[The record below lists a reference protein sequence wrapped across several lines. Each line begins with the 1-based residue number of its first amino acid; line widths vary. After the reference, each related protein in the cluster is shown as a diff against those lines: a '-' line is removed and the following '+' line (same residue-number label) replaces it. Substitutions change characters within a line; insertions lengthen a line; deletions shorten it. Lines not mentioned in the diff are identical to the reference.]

1 MTRIVNNCVALV
13 CLCLF
18 WGQSLRA
25 ADASHSE
32 QIKWGNESVFNEE
45 HNTLGLFSG
54 VLGGQIVLAGGTS
67 DDYSRWG
74 RNAVCLSEN
83 AGFALYEDVLSKP
96 LAYGASITLSDGI
109 LCIGGRDS
117 SQCYKDVFLVTM
129 QQGKLNVSED
139 WPPLPFPLSNAA
151 GALLDNKVYLFGGRK
166 SVSPSRLSDSF
177 FVLDLSNKS
186 RGWKELPGYPGCV
199 REDAILVVQ
208 NNGVSPCLY
217 LLGGQTETEEGLSSC
232 LTDGYVYNPQL
243 GKWSS

>member
-117 SQCYKDVFLVTM
+117 SVTHKLKINRFLSICASCIT
-129 QQGKLNVSED
+129 K
-139 WPPLPFPLSNAA
+139 
-151 GALLDNKVYLFGGRK
+151 
-166 SVSPSRLSDSF
+166 SRLIF
-177 FVLDLSNKS
+177 LWKNYTHIANKIPTKLSTY
-186 RGWKELPGYPGCV
+186 R
-199 REDAILVVQ
+199 
-208 NNGVSPCLY
+208 NGIF
-217 LLGGQTETEEGLSSC
+217 
-232 LTDGYVYNPQL
+232 
-243 GKWSS
+243 

>member
-32 QIKWGNESVFNEE
+32 QIKWGNESVFNED

-83 AGFALYEDVLSKP
+83 AGFALYEELLSKP

-177 FVLDLSNKS
+177 LCWTCRTSPEDGKNYRAIREASGKMQFSWYRTTAFLLVCIYWVDRRK
-186 RGWKELPGYPGCV
+186 RKKGC
-199 REDAILVVQ
+199 
-208 NNGVSPCLY
+208 
-217 LLGGQTETEEGLSSC
+217 LLA
-232 LTDGYVYNPQL
+232 
-243 GKWSS
+243 

>member
-109 LCIGGRDS
+109 LCIGGRYS
-117 SQCYKDVFLVTM
+117 SQCYKDVFFVTM

-139 WPPLPFPLSNAA
+139 WPPLPFPLS
-151 GALLDNKVYLFGGRK
+151 
-166 SVSPSRLSDSF
+166 P
-177 FVLDLSNKS
+177 
-186 RGWKELPGYPGCV
+186 
-199 REDAILVVQ
+199 
-208 NNGVSPCLY
+208 
-217 LLGGQTETEEGLSSC
+217 
-232 LTDGYVYNPQL
+232 
-243 GKWSS
+243 

>member
-177 FVLDLSNKS
+177 CAGLVEQVQRMERTTGLSGMRPGRCNS
-186 RGWKELPGYPGCV
+186 RG
-199 REDAILVVQ
+199 
-208 NNGVSPCLY
+208 
-217 LLGGQTETEEGLSSC
+217 TEQRRFPLSVFIGW
-232 LTDGYVYNPQL
+232 TDGNGRMVVFL
-243 GKWSS
+243 LD

>member
-32 QIKWGNESVFNEE
+32 QMKWGNESVFNEE

-186 RGWKELPGYPGCV
+186 R
-199 REDAILVVQ
+199 
-208 NNGVSPCLY
+208 
-217 LLGGQTETEEGLSSC
+217 
-232 LTDGYVYNPQL
+232 YNPQIQISAESETKRSIFREKDKTKRSKKESAQHSKSRNKSFVMTSVSAL
-243 GKWSS
+243 